1 MMEGWRYV
9 WVECGAQYVMT
20 DGMRGMLELCVD
32 NWGIMEVSLLSVSYI
47 YLADLFF
54 PHQFPFLYE
63 DDLYLQ
69 MIQCCS
75 FIWTMWNVQE
85 MKIC

>member
-32 NWGIMEVSLLSVSYI
+32 NWGIMEVSLLSV
-47 YLADLFF
+47 
-54 PHQFPFLYE
+54 
-63 DDLYLQ
+63 
-69 MIQCCS
+69 
-75 FIWTMWNVQE
+75 
-85 MKIC
+85 